1 MKRLPIWMLLGLV
14 GVSALLIWV
23 GLKEQDQ
30 LGPLPLILGIVWTLF
45 TLGSIPKAFAD
56 DD

>member
-14 GVSALLIWV
+14 GISALLIWV

-30 LGPLPLILGIVWTLF
+30 LGPLPLILGIIWTLF